1 MQWAEA
7 FLFAEVH
14 LFFSL
19 AAIFGSDFRT
29 VAMCS
34 HCSGLVIFSPTS
46 LNVVSLLHVAAQSI

>member
-14 LFFSL
+14 LLLSL

-29 VAMCS
+29 VAMWF
-34 HCSGLVIFSPTS
+34 HFST
-46 LNVVSLLHVAAQSI
+46 